1 MSILG
6 ELALIFG
13 VCLAGEGIAAILP
26 VNFPASVIGLL
37 LLLALLFFGV
47 VKADYIRRVSEF
59 FLVNMAFFFIPSC
72 AELMDQVP
80 LLRGVLLPF
89 VGICLLT
96 TPLVYLVT
104 AWTVQLLTRL
114 QGEKTEGGEADA

>member
-6 ELALIFG
+6 ELGLIFG
-13 VCLAGEGIAAILP
+13 ICLAGEGIAAVLP
-26 VNFPASVIGLL
+26 VDFPASVIGLL
-37 LLLALLFFGV
+37 LLLALLFSGV
-47 VKADYIRRVSEF
+47 IRTERIRRVSEF
-59 FLVNMAFFFIPSC
+59 MLMNMAFFFIPSC
-72 AELMDQVP
+72 VEFMEQVP

-104 AWTVQLLTRL
+104 AWTVQLLSRL
-114 QGEKTEGGEADA
+114 TGSRTEGGREDA